1 MMPVTRIDIRE
12 VSARWSEI
20 VSLVAE
26 GSEVIV
32 TEGDIPRAKLDDQ
45 FTNRCAAAIGLG
57 KTGRLRQAGKPPGS
71 RGQGCPSCQTPLR
84 RRLSWTSK
92 HKIDCRLSTEP
103 TPRRKPWSFAVG

>member
-32 TEGDIPRAKLDDQ
+32 TEGDIPRAKLVPLTDRPTRVPGLHSGAIEVSDD
-45 FTNRCAAAIGLG
+45 FDVPLPEDFW
-57 KTGRLRQAGKPPGS
+57 TGAS
-71 RGQGCPSCQTPLR
+71 
-84 RRLSWTSK
+84 
-92 HKIDCRLSTEP
+92 
-103 TPRRKPWSFAVG
+103 